1 MVKTRIL
8 TVMPGQRDFI
18 LNVVLCT
25 VSICLTPLWGSS
37 ANRPALL
44 AGTASEDITPEWPV
58 RKAFANRPPTHKV
71 YQRIEAKAL
80 ALSDGEHSVVVVTAD
95 IGYFCPETSQEIHRR
110 VARLGLAP
118 HQVILNASH
127 SHSGPALCPVL
138 DVLEESQIDRRYQE
152 IFISRVVRAIES
164 SLRDLRS
171 AQLSTSEAECDVCI
185 NKRIEGRMEPNPMG
199 PVDRRVRLLIV
210 RAVKTEVVRAVLFLY
225 GCHPSDLNDD
235 AFGADF
241 FGFARGELE
250 RNHPGVLWFS
260 AQGTGGDTR
269 VDHRDVFGKK
279 FFWGDLNTIADTRS
293 YGKRFAR
300 SVERALRNPSTPI
313 TGPISSAMR
322 EVDLPLGKPA
332 SRQESIQAAS
342 SDDVWKAR
350 WGRHLLS
357 LYDSQTPIP
366 KFVPYTVQAV
376 QIGSDFRLVALDGE
390 VFTQIGRQ
398 IEDQLRPRRTFVLCY
413 SNTSAGY
420 IPTADEISKGG
431 YEIEIFYWWLS
442 PGPFASSVEKVVV
455 SAAVTLA
462 R

>member
-1 MVKTRIL
+1 MLKTKIPNANPRQGDHL
-8 TVMPGQRDFI
+8 LR
-18 LNVVLCT
+18 VLICA
-25 VSICLTPLWGSS
+25 VSILFTPFWGWS
-37 ANRPALL
+37 AGNTAVL

-58 RKAFANRPPTHKV
+58 RKAFVNRPPIHKV

-80 ALSDGEHSVVVVTAD
+80 ALSDRENSVVVVTAD
-95 IGYFCPETSQEIHRR
+95 IRYFCPEISQEIHKR
-110 VARLGLAP
+110 VARLRLKP
-118 HQVILNASH
+118 HQVVLNASH

-152 IFISRVVRAIES
+152 LFISRVVRAIES
-164 SLRDLRS
+164 SLRDLRP
-171 AQLSTSEAECDVCI
+171 ARLGTGEAECDVCI

-199 PVDRRVRLLIV
+199 PIDRRVRLLTV
-210 RAVKTEVVRAVLFLY
+210 RDARTDVLRAVLFLY

-241 FGFARGELE
+241 FGFAREELE
-250 RNHPGVLWFS
+250 RNHPGVLWSS
-260 AQGTGGDTR
+260 AQGTAGDTR
-269 VDHRDVFGKK
+269 VDHRDVSGKR
-279 FFWGDLNTIADTRS
+279 FFWGDLNTIAETRS
-293 YGKRFAR
+293 YGKRLAQ
-300 SVERALRNPSTPI
+300 SVERALRNPSTQI
-313 TGPISSAMR
+313 RGPVGSAMR
-322 EVDLPLGKPA
+322 QVELPLGNPA
-332 SRQESIQAAS
+332 SREESVQAAS

-357 LYDSQTPIP
+357 LYDRQAPIP

-376 QIGSDFRLVALDGE
+376 QIGPDFRLVALDGE
-390 VFTQIGRQ
+390 VFTHIGRQ
-398 IEDQLRPRRTFVLCY
+398 IEDQLRPRRAFVFGY

-442 PGPFASSVEKVVV
+442 PGPFASSVEKAVV